1 MYKTFAKSGDAYLEP
16 ASLDN
21 YTKRFAM
28 SGRALEKL
36 TQALNVIKEEAKIYL
51 KELLRDNGQGQQNKD
66 AELGYLT
73 STWVEDDEMPF

>member
-1 MYKTFAKSGDAYLEP
+1 
-16 ASLDN
+16 
-21 YTKRFAM
+21 M